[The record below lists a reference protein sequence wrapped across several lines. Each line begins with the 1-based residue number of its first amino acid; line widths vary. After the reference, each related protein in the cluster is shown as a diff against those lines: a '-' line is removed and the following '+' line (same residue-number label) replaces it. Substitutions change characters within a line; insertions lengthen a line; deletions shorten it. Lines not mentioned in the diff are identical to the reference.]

1 MVIHVKNQFIDGMLN
16 CSISTPKK
24 LPKVWTEIYYRILYE
39 ILGRRG
45 NEPVGHLTQLLWP
58 ETTHLGCATVYSA
71 IKQPP
76 NTGKSRDK
84 STGKWLIHLVPEYLK
99 STYTVCHYAPQGN
112 IIGQFEKKWRDLDV
126 SCK

>member
-1 MVIHVKNQFIDGMLN
+1 MRIHYQ
-16 CSISTPKK
+16 
-24 LPKVWTEIYYRILYE
+24 ILYE

-84 STGKWLIHLVPEYLK
+84 STDK
-99 STYTVCHYAPQGN
+99 
-112 IIGQFEKKWRDLDV
+112 
-126 SCK
+126 